1 MNNTLK
7 QLSSLRIIPVVII
20 NNENASEQLAQSLI
34 NGGLPCMEVTFRTN
48 EAVNVIKRVKKAF
61 PSMLLGAGT
70 VITIDQVKIAKDAGA
85 EFIVSPGLNP
95 KVVEYCLKEN
105 IVITPGVVTPSE
117 VEQAIELGLNVVK
130 FFPAEACGGTAYLK
144 AISAPYKNM
153 KFIPTGGIN
162 QWNLKSY
169 LELPYVLACGGSW
182 MVDQSLIAKGNFQE
196 SEERTRSA
204 FALLDSKQ

>member
-1 MNNTLK
+1 MNKILE

-34 NGGLPCMEVTFRTN
+34 NCGLPCMEVTFRTN
-48 EAVNVIKRVKKAF
+48 EAVNVIIRVKKAF

-105 IVITPGVVTPSE
+105 IVITPGVVTPTE
-117 VEQAIELGLNVVK
+117 IEQAIELGLNVVK

-182 MVDQSLIAKGNFQE
+182 MVDQSLIAKGNFE
-196 SEERTRSA
+196 EIEERTRSA
-204 FALLDSKQ
+204 VALL